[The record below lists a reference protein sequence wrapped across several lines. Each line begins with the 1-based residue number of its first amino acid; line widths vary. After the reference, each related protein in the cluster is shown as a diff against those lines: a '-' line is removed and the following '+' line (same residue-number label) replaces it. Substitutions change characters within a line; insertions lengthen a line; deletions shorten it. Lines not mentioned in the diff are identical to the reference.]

1 VISDFC
7 IRRPIFAS
15 VLSIVVTLAG
25 LAALA
30 TLPVEQYPPI
40 APPTVTV
47 SASFPGADAETVAQ
61 ALAAPIETQVN
72 GVDNMLYMQSTSSS
86 TGQMTLTVYFEIGT
100 DPDTAQVQVQNRVN
114 IALPQLPDVVQ
125 KTGVRV
131 EKRSSSIMMLLAIYA
146 PDGRYDV
153 DYVAN
158 YANLYVLD
166 AVKRV
171 PGANQASLFGAADNA
186 MRIWLRPDQMASRGI
201 TPTDIQQA
209 IAKQNQQFGAG
220 SIGQSPTSRP
230 VEITI
235 PVVSEGRFNNPE
247 QFERIIL
254 RTDAEGAAI
263 VHLGDVGRA
272 EEGLQNYMMR
282 PSLNGKPAVFIS
294 VYQQPGSNALAVAK
308 GVRETLDNLKRGFPD
323 GIDYEVSLDTT
334 KFVTSSIDEVVH
346 TLIEAVLLVVLV
358 VYVFLQNLRATLI
371 PTLAVVVSI
380 VGTFVGMAMLGFSVN
395 LLTLFGMV
403 LAIGIVVD
411 DAIVVIE
418 AVEANMKAKGLSARD
433 AAFAAMHEVSG
444 PVVAIVLVLAAVF
457 VPTAFLGGTTGVLYK
472 QFAMT
477 LVISVILSGFVAL
490 TLTPALAALLLDG
503 SHGHPPRILQKFNEW
518 FDRLTEA
525 YSKGVRWMLK
535 RALLALAVFAA
546 MIAAI
551 VGLFRIVPG
560 SFVPPEDQGYLLVAA
575 ILPDSASLDRAD
587 AVGRRIGE
595 IMLEHPATQF
605 ASVLT
610 GYSIL
615 DSQYKTNSA
624 TVFVSLKEFA
634 ERGDEDLSL
643 DAVIASVRPKL
654 AAIQDA
660 IVIPLNPPPIPGL
673 GMQGGFELWVQDLT
687 GGEPRRLAQAVQQ
700 MLVAARQDPSLAG
713 VNSTFNPASRQ
724 LSVKVDR
731 EKAETLGAPIADV
744 YGALQSLFGS
754 LYVSQYNKYGR
765 VWQVVLQ
772 AEPEFRNSPD
782 DLRSIY
788 VRGKSGEMVPLDAVT
803 SARFTMGPDL
813 IPRFNGFPAAKIN
826 GGPAAGYSSGQAI
839 ATMEALAGNLPEGY
853 DVAWSGQA
861 YEEKKSGGASALVF
875 VFGLIMV
882 FLILAAQYES
892 WSLPGSV
899 ITAVPFGV
907 LGALL
912 AVWLRGMEN
921 DVYFQIG
928 LVTLIGLAAK
938 NAILIVEFA
947 VLERQKGLS
956 IVESA
961 VQGAKLRLRPIV
973 MTSLAFTAGAIPL
986 AIASGAGSASRHSIG
1001 TGVIGGMVGATT
1013 LALFFVPLFYVLISQ
1028 LSERFFPPKATEPA
1042 PRDSQGAATP
1052 PAPTDQPGV
1061 N

>member
-25 LAALA
+25 LAALVG
-30 TLPVEQYPPI
+30 LPIEQYPPI

-47 SASFPGADAETVAQ
+47 SASFPGADAQTVAQ
-61 ALAAPIETQVN
+61 AVAAPIETQVN
-72 GVDNMLYMQSTSSS
+72 GVDNMLYMSSTSSS
-86 TGQMTLTVYFEIGT
+86 TGQMTLTVYFNIGT

-114 IALPQLPDVVQ
+114 IAMPQLPDIVRN
-125 KTGVRV
+125 TGVRV

-166 AVKRV
+166 AIKRV
-171 PGANQASLFGAADNA
+171 PGANQASLFGASDNA
-186 MRIWLRPDQMASRGI
+186 MRVWLRPDRMASRGI
-201 TPTDIQQA
+201 TTTDIQSA

-220 SIGQSPTSRP
+220 AIGQSPTTAP
-230 VEITI
+230 VEITV
-235 PVVSEGRFNNPE
+235 PVVTEGRFNEPG
-247 QFERIIL
+247 QFEDVIL
-254 RTDAEGAAI
+254 RTDQEGAAI
-263 VHLGDVGRA
+263 VRLGDVGRA

-282 PSLNGKPAVFIS
+282 PSLNGRPAVFIS
-294 VYQQPGSNALAVAK
+294 VYQQPGSNALEVAE
-308 GVRETLDNLKRGFPD
+308 GVRNTLDNLKAGFPD

-334 KFVTSSIDEVVH
+334 KFVTSSIEEVVH
-346 TLIEAVLLVVLV
+346 TLIEAVILVVLV
-358 VYVFLQNLRATLI
+358 VYIFLQNLRATLI
-371 PTLAVVVSI
+371 PTIAVVVSI
-380 VGTFVGMAMLGFSVN
+380 VGTFVGMTLLGFSIN

-418 AVEANMKAKGLSARD
+418 AVEANMKTKGLSARD
-433 AAFAAMHEVSG
+433 AAFEAMREVSG

-472 QFAMT
+472 QFAIT
-477 LVISVILSGFVAL
+477 VVISVILSGFVAL
-490 TLTPALAALLLDG
+490 TLTPALAALLLENA
-503 SHGHPPRILQKFNEW
+503 HGQPPRILQRFNGW
-518 FDRLTEA
+518 FDRLTERYTA
-525 YSKGVRWMLK
+525 GVRWVLK
-535 RALLALAVFAA
+535 RAALAVAVFAA
-546 MIAAI
+546 FIVAI
-551 VGLFRIVPG
+551 LGLFKAVPG
-560 SFVPPEDQGYLLVAA
+560 SFVPPEDQGFMLIAA
-575 ILPDSASLDRAD
+575 ILPDSASLDRSD
-587 AVGRRIGE
+587 AVGRRIAD
-595 IMLEHPATQF
+595 IALEHPAVQF

-610 GYSIL
+610 GYSLL
-615 DSQYKTNSA
+615 DSQYKTNAA
-624 TVFVSLKEFA
+624 TVFVSLKDFK
-634 ERGDEDLSL
+634 EREGGKMSL
-643 DAVIASVRPKL
+643 DAVIASIRPRL
-654 AAIQDA
+654 AGIQDA

-687 GGEPRRLAQAVQQ
+687 GGEPQRLAGAVQQ
-700 MLVAARQDPSLAG
+700 LVAGAKQQPVLAG

-744 YGALQSLFGS
+744 YGSLQSLFGS

-772 AEPEFRNSPD
+772 AEPEFRSRPE
-782 DLRSIY
+782 DLRNIF
-788 VRGKSGEMVPLDAVT
+788 VRGRSGEMVPLDAVT
-803 SARFTMGPDL
+803 AARFTMGPDL

-826 GGPAAGYSSGQAI
+826 GGAAPGYSSGQAI
-839 ATMEALAGNLPEGY
+839 DAMEELATGLPEGY
-853 DVAWSGQA
+853 GIAWAGQA

-875 VFGLIMV
+875 VFGLVMV

-892 WSLPGSV
+892 WSLPASV

-928 LVTLIGLAAK
+928 LVTLIGLSAK

-947 VLERQKGLS
+947 VLERTRGLS

-961 VQGAKLRLRPIV
+961 VQGARARLRPIV

-1013 LALFFVPLFYVLISQ
+1013 LALFFVPLFYVLVSQ
-1028 LSERFFPPKATEPA
+1028 LSEKFSPPKAPA
-1042 PRDSQGAATP
+1042 SVEP
-1052 PAPTDQPGV
+1052 PAPPPQAEATAPGTGGP
-1061 N
+1061 

>member
-25 LAALA
+25 LAALVG
-30 TLPVEQYPPI
+30 LPIEQYPPI
-40 APPTVTV
+40 APPQVTV

-61 ALAAPIETQVN
+61 AVAAPIETQVN
-72 GVDNMLYMQSTSSS
+72 GADNMLYMQSTSSS
-86 TGQMTLTVYFEIGT
+86 TGQMSLTVFFEIGT

-114 IALPQLPDVVQ
+114 MALPQLPDVVQ

-131 EKRSSSIMMLLAIYA
+131 EKRSSSIMMLLAVYA

-153 DYVAN
+153 NYVAN

-186 MRIWLRPDQMASRGI
+186 MRVWLRPDRMAALGV
-201 TPTDIQQA
+201 TPTDIQAA
-209 IAKQNQQFGAG
+209 IAKQNQQFGGGA
-220 SIGQSPTSRP
+220 IGQSPTSQP
-230 VEITI
+230 VELTV
-235 PVVSEGRFNNPE
+235 PVVTEGRFNSPE
-247 QFERIIL
+247 QFDNIIL
-254 RTDAEGAAI
+254 RTDPAGAAI
-263 VHLGDVGRA
+263 VRLGDVGRA
-272 EEGLQNYMMR
+272 EEGLQNYMIR
-282 PSLNGKPAVFIS
+282 PSLNGKPAVFIA
-294 VYQQPGSNALAVAK
+294 VYQQPGSNALEVVA
-308 GVRETLDNLKRGFPD
+308 GVRKTLDQLKANFPE

-334 KFVTSSIDEVVH
+334 KFVTASIEEVVK
-346 TLIEAVLLVVLV
+346 TLLEAVVLVVLV
-358 VYVFLQNLRATLI
+358 VYLFLQNLRATLI
-371 PTLAVVVSI
+371 PTIAVVVSI
-380 VGTFVGMAMLGFSVN
+380 VGTFVGMTMLGFSIN

-418 AVEANMKAKGLSARD
+418 AVEANMKTKGLSARD

-472 QFAMT
+472 QFAIT
-477 LVISVILSGFVAL
+477 VVISVILSGFVAL

-503 SHGHPPRILQKFNEW
+503 SHGHPPKILQKFNEW
-518 FDRLTEA
+518 FDRLTEG
-525 YSKGVRWMLK
+525 YSRGVRWVLK
-535 RALLALAVFAA
+535 RATLALAVFVGFLG
-546 MIAAI
+546 AI
-551 VGLFRIVPG
+551 LLLFRTVPG
-560 SFVPPEDQGYLLVAA
+560 SFVPPEDQGFMLVGA
-575 ILPDSASLDRAD
+575 ILPDSASLDRSD
-587 AVGRRIGE
+587 AVGRRIAE
-595 IMLEHPATQF
+595 IVLEHPAVQF
-605 ASVLT
+605 ASVLS

-615 DSQYKTNSA
+615 DSQYKTNTA
-624 TVFVSLKEFA
+624 TVFVSLKDFKDRE
-634 ERGDEDLSL
+634 GDALSL
-643 DAVIASVRPKL
+643 DGVIASIRPKF
-654 AAIQDA
+654 ASIEDA
-660 IVIPLNPPPIPGL
+660 IVIPINPPPIPGL
-673 GMQGGFELWVQDLT
+673 GMQGGFEMWVQDLT
-687 GGEPRRLAQAVQQ
+687 GGEPARLAQAVQQ
-700 MLVAARQDPSLAG
+700 VVAGAKERPELAG
-713 VNSTFNPASRQ
+713 VNSTFNPSSRQ

-754 LYVSQYNKYGR
+754 LYVSQYNRYGR

-772 AEPEFRNSPD
+772 AEPEFRNSPE
-782 DLRSIY
+782 DLRNIF
-788 VRGKSGEMVPLDAVT
+788 VRGRSGEMVPLDAVT
-803 SARFTMGPDL
+803 QARFTRGPDL

-826 GGPAAGYSSGQAI
+826 GGPAPGFSSGQSLDA
-839 ATMEALAGNLPEGY
+839 MEALAGDLPEGY
-853 DVAWSGQA
+853 GIAWAGQA
-861 YEEKKSGGASALVF
+861 YEEKQSGGASALVF
-875 VFGLIMV
+875 VFGLVMV

-907 LGALL
+907 LGALV
-912 AVWLRGMEN
+912 AVWLRGLEN

-961 VQGAKLRLRPIV
+961 VEGARMRLRPIV

-986 AIASGAGSASRHSIG
+986 ALASGAGSASRHSIG

-1028 LSERFFPPKATEPA
+1028 LSERFFPPKAQPA
-1042 PRDSQGAATP
+1042 ADVADAGAGAA
-1052 PAPTDQPGV
+1052 APGNQGGT
-1061 N
+1061 